1 MTKAIILS
9 AGQGKRLLP
18 LTEHCPKCLLTVKDK
33 PVLEWQIDALLAG
46 GISEVNIVTGFH
58 ANLVDELVKKRYQ
71 SQVKTLFNPFFDVSD
86 NLASCWLARQAMD
99 DDFVLINGDTMF
111 ERRILDTVLGS
122 PEAPITLTVDYKDHY
137 DDDDMKVELDDLQVR
152 HVSKTL
158 TPEQTHAESIGFL
171 YFRAE
176 GPGLFHAALEETIR
190 QPKGLKAWF
199 LSVIDALAGKQLV
212 KACSISG
219 LRWAELDFVADL
231 DTARDI
237 FE

>member
-1 MTKAIILS
+1 MKALIIG

-18 LTEHCPKCLLTVKDK
+18 LTEQCPKCLLTVKDK
-33 PVLEWQIDALLAG
+33 AVLEWQVDALLAG

-58 ANLVDELVKKRYQ
+58 AGMVDELIRKRYPD
-71 SQVKTLFNPFFDVSD
+71 QVKTLFNPFFDVSD
-86 NLASCWLARQAMD
+86 NLASCWMARQVMD
-99 DDFVLINGDTMF
+99 GDFVLINGDTMF
-111 ERRILDTVLGS
+111 ERKILETVLAS
-122 PEAPITLTVDYKDHY
+122 PKAPITLTVDFKDQY

-158 TPEQTHAESIGFL
+158 TAEQTHAESIGFL
-171 YFRAE
+171 YFRGD

-212 KACSISG
+212 RACSING
-219 LRWAELDFVADL
+219 LRWAELDFVDDL
-231 DTARDI
+231 DSARDI